1 MIIRGVNLYPSQVEA
16 VLVNFPGIAPHYQLV
31 VSRQG
36 SLDHLTVEAEC
47 AEQRGEDA
55 RQLLAHQVR
64 HHLKTMIGVTAEV
77 IIRLPGEL
85 PRSEGKAMRVRDLRK
100 QASLN

>member
-1 MIIRGVNLYPSQVEA
+1 MLLG
-16 VLVNFPGIAPHYQLV
+16 FPGVAPHYQLV

-36 SLDHLTVEAEC
+36 SLDHLTVEAEA
-47 AEQRGEDA
+47 AEARGEDA
-55 RQLLAHQVR
+55 RALLAHQVR

-85 PRSEGKAMRVRDLRK
+85 PRSQGKAVRVRDLRTGS
-100 QASLN
+100 APH